1 MKKALKTVIIAVAF
15 TLVFILSFSM
25 FGCEK
30 QRIKNELIEFDKQY
44 YAIAEWNELKTLGAK
59 LKEMG
64 QVFYSDTTEVEEMN
78 NIEQKILDLEETI
91 SEKLRSLK
99 IPAPLDEFYQKKL
112 QQISYDMQIATA
124 GIQDYENFKQGKQQ
138 TGDNEKMLKENKEL
152 RGKVDK
158 LYWEC
163 DTIRREVY
171 REYGLDDL
179 LTKYQE

>member
-1 MKKALKTVIIAVAF
+1 MEKQKNIKVIVALFFI
-15 TLVFILSFSM
+15 FILSFSM

-44 YAIAEWNELKTLGAK
+44 YAITEW
-59 LKEMG
+59 KEMKALNDKIKGMG
-64 QVFYSDTTEVEEMN
+64 QVFYSDTSAIEEIDNTAQKLLKATEIAV
-78 NIEQKILDLEETI
+78 
-91 SEKLRSLK
+91 EKLRALK

-112 QQISYDMQIATA
+112 QQLSYNMQILSES
-124 GIQDYENFKQGKQQ
+124 IQDYKNFKQGKWSPS
-138 TGDNEKMLKENKEL
+138 DNEKMIKDTKEL
-152 RGKVDK
+152 DDKAEK